1 MSEQENLMKNTQQED
16 FKRYLNESGVIEALV
31 NVMAK
36 LYELETKPTDPL
48 DYIRTNMT
56 ETVKERDELEELK
69 TKHDRMIAQIEEM
82 EENNMNLAKT
92 IKELENY
99 SGELNEFKLVI
110 E

>member
-1 MSEQENLMKNTQQED
+1 MSEQENL
-16 FKRYLNESGVIEALV
+16 FKTMQGEFKKYLNESGVIEALV
-31 NVMAK
+31 DVLAK
-36 LYELETKPTDPL
+36 LYELEIKPTDPL

-56 ETVKERDELEELK
+56 ETVKEKEELKELK
-69 TKHDRMIAQIEEM
+69 TKHDQLITQIQEM
-82 EENNMNLAKT
+82 EEKNMNLAKA